1 MTDEEFERKI
11 EGLSDFSKA
20 MWRAGR
26 FGFSLGRYAASPLYS
41 LKDESGKEYE
51 QRPEVSSEQV
61 EATLKELGKTKNVD
75 DLMKLFQRPTPLKR
89 GRRLLIRSIRSV
101 SYRFFPQGIALRQIS
116 LQKFYSKLAF

>member
-41 LKDESGKEYE
+41 LKDELGKEYE

-61 EATLKELGKTKNVD
+61 ESTLKELGKTKTVD
-75 DLMKLFQRPTPLKR
+75 DLMKLFQRPTPLKK
-89 GRRLLIRSIRSV
+89 GV
-101 SYRFFPQGIALRQIS
+101 VY
-116 LQKFYSKLAF
+116 